1 MDARPLIVEE
11 NWQTIRDQL
20 YSEVKRKEEMYLSV
34 HRSVTYEPFAKL
46 LAKPT
51 RKDRLNSK
59 ERRQKREKERG
70 HHHWE
75 CLFRLSNRT
84 DIDIFVRMFVHTRLI
99 DLNHLLPLVVIR
111 NSRIVVSIDAF
122 ILNLKKKNN
131 VSYERNERNIL
142 RTQLDDQTIFNLW
155 HFSQF

>member
-1 MDARPLIVEE
+1 
-11 NWQTIRDQL
+11 
-20 YSEVKRKEEMYLSV
+20 MYLSV

-122 ILNLKKKNN
+122 ILNLKKKIMFRTK
-131 VSYERNERNIL
+131 ETNEIFFEHNW
-142 RTQLDDQTIFNLW
+142 TIRQYLIYDTLANSNSIGFALC
-155 HFSQF
+155 SRV